1 MLMLRRVLLCLEK
14 KTLANKGAVCVYNW
28 PLLSS
33 FSSVSRLPHWRS
45 RITFNAAFSNV
56 AFARAAF
63 SVATF
68 CCYLTCCF
76 HTCCFLSCCFLS
88 CCFLSCCLFCGCPCC
103 LVSDLSVLSVLSNYF
118 QEVQRSRDGDYQ
130 DEEGNVVAASLFVV
144 SRHFEMLKLCIWI
157 YRWEVE
163 MENGVYNGVACG

>member
-1 MLMLRRVLLCLEK
+1 MLRRVLLCLEK
-14 KTLANKGAVCVYNW
+14 KTLTNKGAVCVYNW

-56 AFARAAF
+56 TFARAAF

-68 CCYLTCCF
+68 SCAAISRVALLRAAVSRAAFSRAAFSRAAFFVAAHAALCLI
-76 HTCCFLSCCFLS
+76 FLFFLFS
-88 CCFLSCCLFCGCPCC
+88 LITFKRYNADAMATIKMKKAMLLLPPFL
-103 LVSDLSVLSVLSNYF
+103 LSVVISNVKVTYM
-118 QEVQRSRDGDYQ
+118 V
-130 DEEGNVVAASLFVV
+130 
-144 SRHFEMLKLCIWI
+144 